1 MTMPTLTPVRHDD
14 FLVAIEALT
23 DTLRVDDWHAELLVG
38 VGRGG
43 LVPAVFLSHATGLPM
58 VSIDFSTPIPEFNA
72 ALLATLAGRT
82 RDGERLVFV
91 EDINDSGRTIA
102 AIREQLAAQGAVA
115 ANVRFAVL
123 VDNAVSGQRI
133 DYAWRQIDRTVTKDW
148 FVFPWEAVAPQAAI
162 LDDAAEVPD
171 RIA

>member
-1 MTMPTLTPVRHDD
+1 MTTPTLTPIRQED
-14 FLVAIEALT
+14 FLAAIDTLA
-23 DTLRVDDWHAELLVG
+23 DTLRTDDWRAQLLVG

-72 ALLATLAGRT
+72 ALIATLARRT

-102 AIREQLAAQGAVA
+102 AIREQLAAEGADA
-115 ANVRFAVL
+115 GNVRFAVL
-123 VDNAVSGQRI
+123 VDNQVSDQRI
-133 DYAWRQIDRTVTKDW
+133 EYRWRQIDRTVTKDW
-148 FVFPWEAVAPQAAI
+148 FVFPWEAVAPQTAI